1 MESMPK
7 KNSMEIV
14 LTKKPK
20 SPIIIEGFPG
30 LGLISTITTEFLI
43 KHLNAKS
50 IGQIWSDKLVPIAAV
65 HDARIIQPLEIFYA
79 EKENIVIVHALSDVR
94 GLEWKISQA
103 ILDLYNMLK
112 ATQLITIEGIMSKGE
127 TSNVFY
133 YTNDAKHKKMLEG
146 TKAQPLKEGIIV
158 GVTAGLVL
166 KEKDMNIVGLFIE
179 THSKLPDSM
188 SAAKIVEMLDAYL
201 GLKLDTKPLV
211 EAAAQFEEKLKS
223 LFEQAKQTVG
233 QKQSKE
239 MNYLG

>member
-1 MESMPK
+1 MENAPK
-7 KNSMEIV
+7 KSSMQIV
-14 LTKKPK
+14 LNKKPK

-50 IGQIWSDKLVPIAAV
+50 IGCIKSNKLVPIAAV
-65 HDARIIQPLEIFYA
+65 HDAKVIQPLEIFYA

-94 GLEWKISQA
+94 GIEWEISDA
-103 ILDLYNMLK
+103 IQELYDMLK
-112 ATQLITIEGIMSKGE
+112 ASQLITIEGIMSKGE
-127 TSNVFY
+127 TSNIFY
-133 YTNDAKHKKMLEG
+133 YTNNVKQKKQLEG
-146 TKAQPLKEGIIV
+146 TKAQPLQEGIIV

-166 KEKDMNIVGLFIE
+166 KEKDMNIMGLFIE

-188 SAAKIVEMLDAYL
+188 SAAKIVEMLDGYL

-233 QKQSKE
+233 QKQAKE